1 MDRVSGIINFLS
13 HLGCCCRV
21 RAVLLSKG
29 LQDHV
34 CVHGVH
40 SKICEMEAL
49 DILYSRNSNSSE
61 VVESKKRSS

>member
-1 MDRVSGIINFLS
+1 MDPVSGVINFLS

-21 RAVLLSKG
+21 RAVLLGEG
-29 LQDHV
+29 LQHHV

-49 DILYSRNSNSSE
+49 DFLYRRDSNSSE
-61 VVESKKRSS
+61 VVASKKGM